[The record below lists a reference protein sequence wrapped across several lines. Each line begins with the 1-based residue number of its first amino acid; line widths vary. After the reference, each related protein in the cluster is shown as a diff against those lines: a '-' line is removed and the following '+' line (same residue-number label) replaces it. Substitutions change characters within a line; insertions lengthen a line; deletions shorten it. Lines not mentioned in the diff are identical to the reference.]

1 MADRLGIGITLAVL
15 FGALVVVFTR
25 VQGIDI
31 GF

>member
-1 MADRLGIGITLAVL
+1 MADRFGIGITLVVL
-15 FGALVVVFTR
+15 FGALAFVFTR